1 LRRFSEARH
10 LDDQGVVRPEVYL
23 HVGAPKTGTTYLQ
36 RVLDRNR
43 ALLREANVLY
53 APAEPDEPFR
63 AAVDLRELPWG
74 DQSHPQWAGTWQ
86 RLAER
91 AAGWPG
97 KSVISNELLAGAT
110 VDQIGEAVKSFDG
123 AEVHIVYT
131 LRSLG
136 RMLPSDWQEQVKH
149 RHAVTWEEYLQD
161 VLDRGTASELGSWFW
176 GLHDAPVVL
185 ARWAEVVPAD
195 RIHVICVAPKPTS
208 STALWQQFARVIG
221 VPPGE
226 YDASSGPANVSLGAL
241 ETDFLQRVNGLT
253 KGFVEHA
260 SYGPLVGELLIR
272 GALRGRPDPMRVLVP
287 GQRTQVVHERSA
299 QVVRAIS
306 AAGYDVIGILD
317 DLTDPRTSEAPD
329 EPATVDMAMD
339 LGADVATAL
348 LRRIG
353 EQRDE
358 LAGLRDVLNRQ
369 REQIERLGSTPIE
382 DLSDS
387 EHIGR
392 IRRSVRAISER
403 HQSVM
408 ALRRRWWWAVERSRA
423 GKEPESVD

>member
-1 LRRFSEARH
+1 MDDSGAARP
-10 LDDQGVVRPEVYL
+10 QVYL
-23 HVGAPKTGTTYLQ
+23 HIGAPKTGTTYLQ

-43 ALLREANVLY
+43 SLLRDANVLY
-53 APAEPDEPFR
+53 APAEHDEPFR

-74 DQSHPQWAGTWQ
+74 DESHPQWAGTWH
-86 RLAER
+86 RLADR
-91 AAGWPG
+91 AKDWPG
-97 KSVISNELLAGAT
+97 TSVISNELLAGAT
-110 VDQIGEAVKSFDG
+110 LDQICEAVASFDG

-149 RHAVTWEEYLQD
+149 RHAVTWEEYLHD
-161 VLDRGTASELGSWFW
+161 VLDRGAASELGAWFW
-176 GLHDAPVVL
+176 GLHDAPTVL

-195 RIHVICVAPKPTS
+195 RIHVICVARKPNS
-208 STALWQQFARVIG
+208 GAALWQQFARVIN
-221 VPPGE
+221 VPPGDF
-226 YDASSGPANVSLGAL
+226 DASSGPANVSLGAL

-260 SYGPLVGELLIR
+260 SYGPLVGELLIQ
-272 GALRGRPDPMRVLVP
+272 GALRARSDPMRVVIPP
-287 GQRTQVVHERSA
+287 GRTQQVHERSA

-317 DLTDPRTSEAPD
+317 DLTDPRKSETP
-329 EPATVDMAMD
+329 EPCATEDMAMD

-382 DLSDS
+382 DISDS
-387 EHIGR
+387 EHVGKM
-392 IRRSVRAISER
+392 RRSVRALSER
-403 HQSVM
+403 HESVM

-423 GKEPESVD
+423 GKEPESAD

>member
-1 LRRFSEARH
+1 M
-10 LDDQGVVRPEVYL
+10 DDSGVVGPEVYL

-74 DQSHPQWAGTWQ
+74 DQAHPQWAGTWH

-91 AAGWPG
+91 AAEWPG

-110 VDQIGEAVKSFDG
+110 VDQIQGAVTSFNG
-123 AEVHIVYT
+123 ADVHIVYT

-149 RHAVTWEEYLQD
+149 RHAVTWEDYLHD
-161 VLDRGTASELGSWFW
+161 VLDRGTSSELGAWFW

-195 RIHVICVAPKPTS
+195 RIHVVCVAPKPS
-208 STALWQQFARVIG
+208 SGAALWQQFSRVID
-221 VPPGE
+221 VPPHDF
-226 YDASSGPANVSLGAL
+226 DASTGPANISLGAL

-260 SYGPLVGELLIR
+260 SYGPLVGELLIL
-272 GALRGRPDPMRVLVP
+272 GALRGRPDPMRVVIP
-287 GQRTQVVHERSA
+287 PERTQQVHERSA

-317 DLTDPRTSEAPD
+317 DLTDPRSNEAP
-329 EPATVDMAMD
+329 EPCATTDMAMD

-369 REQIERLGSTPIE
+369 REQIERLGSTPIA

-387 EHIGR
+387 EHVGR
-392 IRRSVRAISER
+392 FRRSVRSLSER
-403 HQSVM
+403 HKSVM

-423 GKEPESVD
+423 GKESENLD